1 MIGDR
6 IRLYFKWYIKT
17 SFGLSVKLTD
27 NLNDNEVQLVK
38 RLIWFVRITN
48 FAFLLLNISL
58 IFTNIIKSVWVV
70 LLLLVLSYIVLFGAF
85 FLVFNKDNLSEEL
98 LIKIGN

>member
-6 IRLYFKWYIKT
+6 LRLYFKWYIKT
-17 SFGLSVKLTD
+17 SFGLSVKHTD
-27 NLNDNEVQLVK
+27 NLNENEVQLFK
-38 RLIWFVRITN
+38 RLIWFVRVTN

-58 IFTNIIKSVWVV
+58 IFTKMVQSVWVV
-70 LLLLVLSYIVLFGAF
+70 LLILVLSYIVLLGAF

-98 LIKIGN
+98 LIKIGR